1 MKFARQATW
10 RGRPLAQRIRMVAVI
25 AVLPAAGL
33 ATAACGASSGG
44 ASSGGGSGSTII
56 IGAPNPLTGS
66 YAENGQND
74 VNGAELAAQMI
85 NAAGGI
91 KNMGGAKIKIVTADT
106 SSDNPAQSE
115 SVTEKL
121 VSSNHAVALI
131 GSYASAMT
139 LTSARA
145 AEKERV
151 PMLTESTVDEL
162 TESGNPYIFQL
173 PPLISASGIET
184 LQDYAQIFHTAG
196 TPLKSIA
203 SLAIESTIASTT
215 EKSFESTAKSLGMT
229 VPLYTTFPEGLTS
242 ATPLVTSI
250 RAANP
255 DAIQIGAPLPDT
267 SVLVKAI
274 RGAGIQTPIIDAIDQ
289 SGFAQSVG
297 SAANGVLV
305 ETFWSD
311 SMKLPGGLPKLLAA
325 ERAAYLKAYH
335 VSSEPAEAGE
345 SFTAVY
351 EIAAAISAA
360 HSTSPQ
366 KIASELHSMTFTPTD
381 GYAAMM
387 PPAGVVQFNS
397 SGLNSDARPVIL
409 QWQNGETPIIAP
421 ADIASAKPIG
431 IK

>member
-10 RGRPLAQRIRMVAVI
+10 QGRPLAQRIRVVAAI

-44 ASSGGGSGSTII
+44 ASSGGSGNTII

-74 VNGAELAAQMI
+74 VNGAELAAQTI

-91 KNMGGAKIKIVTADT
+91 KDMGGAKIKIVTADT

-184 LQDYAQIFHTAG
+184 LQDYAQIFHAAF
-196 TPLKSIA
+196 IQN
-203 SLAIESTIASTT
+203 
-215 EKSFESTAKSLGMT
+215 
-229 VPLYTTFPEGLTS
+229 TTFS
-242 ATPLVTSI
+242 
-250 RAANP
+250 
-255 DAIQIGAPLPDT
+255 
-267 SVLVKAI
+267 
-274 RGAGIQTPIIDAIDQ
+274 
-289 SGFAQSVG
+289 
-297 SAANGVLV
+297 
-305 ETFWSD
+305 
-311 SMKLPGGLPKLLAA
+311 
-325 ERAAYLKAYH
+325 
-335 VSSEPAEAGE
+335 
-345 SFTAVY
+345 
-351 EIAAAISAA
+351 
-360 HSTSPQ
+360 
-366 KIASELHSMTFTPTD
+366 
-381 GYAAMM
+381 
-387 PPAGVVQFNS
+387 
-397 SGLNSDARPVIL
+397 
-409 QWQNGETPIIAP
+409 
-421 ADIASAKPIG
+421 
-431 IK
+431 